1 MPQGLLDWFTGTDTE
16 HGGFSIAPG
25 VVKDNMN
32 LLSEGRVQVHIA
44 EMPEIDP
51 WARVAAIGAGSGR
64 GFFWM
69 PEIDDEVLVAF
80 NKNDVRDA
88 YVIGGLWSSLNSTPV
103 SSPTDTITKRVIMTG
118 VKDSPV
124 GHQIEFDDALQSIT
138 IKTSTE
144 QEITIDPKKIEIST
158 SEGLLKITLNIA
170 NVPPAIEL
178 SATSGDIKL
187 SAPLG
192 TISLE
197 GLKVSI
203 SSDTQTE
210 VSSSGEVTVQGT
222 MVSIN

>member
-1 MPQGLLDWFTGTDTE
+1 MPQGLLDWITGSDTE
-16 HGGFSIAPG
+16 QGGFSIAPG

-51 WARVAAIGAGSGR
+51 WARVASIGAGSGR

-80 NKNDVRDA
+80 NKKDVRDA
-88 YVIGGLWSSLNSTPV
+88 YVIGGLWSTLNSAPV
-103 SSPTDTITKRVIMTG
+103 SLPTETITKRVIMTG

-124 GHQIEFDDALQSIT
+124 GHQIEFDDALQSIK

-144 QEITIDPKKIEIST
+144 QEITIDPKKIEIAT

-170 NVPPAIEL
+170 GVPPAIEL
-178 SATSGDIKL
+178 SATTGDIKL

-192 TISLE
+192 TITLE

-203 SSDTQTE
+203 QSDTQTE
-210 VSSSGEVTVQGT
+210 VSSDGEVTVEGT